1 MKNYSLKSG
10 KILRKIIKVAII
22 VCVFYNYGINS
33 YAQTVSTFENLALQP
48 DTFWNGSD
56 LAGGFSSG
64 NAFFTNR
71 YDTSYGGSWSGFVY
85 SNMTDDSTSGFTNQ
99 YSAITGVGYNNSGNY
114 GLFYYSSYSQ
124 KSLLKLNTADTILGF
139 YITNSTWAALSML
152 NGDAFSKKF
161 GGTSGNDT
169 DWFKISIAGYYN
181 GSPINDTVDF
191 YLADYRFT
199 NNTQDYIVN
208 TWNWVNLT
216 SLGKIDSL
224 EFLLSSTDNG
234 AYGMNTPAYF
244 CIDNFTT
251 KSSSSEITNVFSTKN
266 DITIYPNPAIDNIN
280 IKYNKNY
287 SEKCFIEI
295 SDINNKVIYRNNYD
309 SKSTVNIDINNYA
322 KGLYFVKVINNKTEL
337 KSKFIK
343 L

>member
-1 MKNYSLKSG
+1 MKNYLLKSG
-10 KILRKIIKVAII
+10 KTIRQLIKPAILI
-22 VCVFYNYGINS
+22 CVFYNFSINS
-33 YAQTVSTFENLALQP
+33 YAQTLSSFENLVLQT

-56 LAGGFSSG
+56 LTGGFTSG
-64 NAFFTNR
+64 NAYFTNR
-71 YDTSYGGSWSGFVY
+71 YDTTYGDSWSGFVY

-99 YSAITGVGYNNSGNY
+99 YSAITAKGHNNSDNY

-124 KSLLKLNTADTILGF
+124 KSFLKLNIADTILGF
-139 YITNSTWAALSML
+139 YVTNSTWAAFSML
-152 NGDAFSKKF
+152 NGDVFSKKF
-161 GGTSGNDT
+161 GGISGNDT
-169 DWFKISIAGYYN
+169 DWFKLSITGYYN
-181 GSPINDTVDF
+181 GLPLNDTVDF

-199 NNTQDYIVN
+199 INSQDYIVN

-216 SLGKIDSL
+216 SLGKVDSL

-234 AYGMNTPAYF
+234 TYGMNTPAYF

-251 KSSSSEITNVFSTKN
+251 KSATSGITNVFSTKN

-280 IKYNKNY
+280 IEFNENY
-287 SEKCFIEI
+287 SAKCFIEI
-295 SDINNKVIYRNNYD
+295 SDINNKVMYSNYND
-309 SKSTVNIDINNYA
+309 SKSTININNYA
-322 KGLYFVKVINNKTEL
+322 NGLYFVKVIKDKTEL